1 LRELLTHSLRSLS
14 GALVFICLVL
24 LLVSYTGKSLPLP
37 IGALND
43 YGNVLDRHGRERV
56 NNLIDAAK
64 LRYGIEVSIL
74 ASWENPY
81 DNVDRYTY
89 EILDSWGLAVGN
101 TILAVFAKKGRDWEV
116 RIVSGQQATK
126 SYPNLAYVLQ
136 SGIEDLVAHRR
147 VSEAMVALFSELD
160 KEIGTD
166 KQDVD
171 TKGEGSD
178 RGLWIVLLVVGMGG
192 AIFFVSQRVCPR
204 CGRILRRRTRPSI
217 GSYNEENVVYYCRHC
232 SYTRT
237 VNRKRGPRG
246 RGG

>member
-1 LRELLTHSLRSLS
+1 MITSIVTHTRFLIV
-14 GALVFICLVL
+14 GGL
-24 LLVSYTGKSLPLP
+24 LLAILSWLSLPKRGG
-37 IGALND
+37 IGRL
-43 YGNVLDRHGRERV
+43 G
-56 NNLIDAAK
+56 
-64 LRYGIEVSIL
+64 
-74 ASWENPY
+74 
-81 DNVDRYTY
+81 
-89 EILDSWGLAVGN
+89 
-101 TILAVFAKKGRDWEV
+101 
-116 RIVSGQQATK
+116 
-126 SYPNLAYVLQ
+126 LQ